1 MLPGLLV
8 PPLARQALQPG
19 RLRQARQ
26 PGLLALS
33 VLT

>member
-1 MLPGLLV
+1 LRVMLPGLLV
-8 PPLARQALQPG
+8 LQPE
-19 RLRQARQ
+19 LRQARQ